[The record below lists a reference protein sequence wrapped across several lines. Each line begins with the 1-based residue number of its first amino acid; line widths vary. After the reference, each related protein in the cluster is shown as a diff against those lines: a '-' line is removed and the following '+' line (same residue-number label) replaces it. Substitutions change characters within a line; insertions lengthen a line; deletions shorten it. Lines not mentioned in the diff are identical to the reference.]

1 MEHYLDFAATTPVCI
16 PAADA
21 AYSAMIEHYGNPSS
35 LYRLGLDAENRV
47 ATARKTIARALNCE
61 PDCLY
66 FTGSATEA
74 NNLAVL
80 GSTAANPRKGK
91 KVITTAIE
99 HAAVLG
105 PFEELGRRGH
115 QTVFLK
121 PEEGGNYSPKQF
133 YDAVDENTALVSV
146 MLVNNEVGTR
156 LPVEE
161 IIRAV
166 RRKNPETLVH
176 VDAVQGAFK
185 LPFSIKTASPDL
197 LSVSG
202 HKLYAPKGIG
212 ALYIRKKLRVTPLA
226 IGGGQEHGIRPGT
239 ESVPLI
245 EAFAAAVEWY
255 LSHRQEHDET
265 YKVCNAHLRKRLS
278 QMPEVQINT
287 PEGAVP
293 YILNFSVDGIR
304 SEIMLHYLES
314 LGVYVSSGSACSKG
328 EKSHVLKAMGLSDK
342 RADTAIRVS
351 FGAMTSSEDIDAL
364 ADGIRAGLDTLIRI
378 K

>member
-47 ATARKTIARALNCE
+47 AIARKTIARALNCE

-91 KVITTAIE
+91 KVVTTAIE

-105 PFEELGRRGH
+105 PFEELGRRGY

-121 PEEGGNYSPKQF
+121 PEENGNYSPKQF

-166 RRKNPETLVH
+166 RLKNPETLVH

-185 LPFSIKTASPDL
+185 LPFSIKTAGPDL

-265 YKVCNAHLRKRLS
+265 YKACNAHLRKRLS
-278 QMPEVQINT
+278 QMP
-287 PEGAVP
+287 
-293 YILNFSVDGIR
+293 
-304 SEIMLHYLES
+304 
-314 LGVYVSSGSACSKG
+314 GSADQHAGRRCAVYFEFLGGRNPFGNHAPLFGKPGRLRFQRFRMLQRG
-328 EKSHVLKAMGLSDK
+328 EKPRAESHG
-342 RADTAIRVS
+342 T
-351 FGAMTSSEDIDAL
+351 FGQAGGHRHSSEFRCDDL
-364 ADGIRAGLDTLIRI
+364 ARRH
-378 K
+378 